1 MNQNKPSAK
10 AVALK
15 YDAMSPKQAP
25 KVVATG
31 TGTLAEE
38 IIALAQQHGIFVHQD
53 EHLSEILSQ
62 LDLGQEIPDT
72 MYHVIAELIAF
83 SFVMQG
89 KFPDTWNNVHQ
100 RIEFTE

>member
-1 MNQNKPSAK
+1 MTYTKPSPK

-15 YDAMSPKQAP
+15 YDSLSPKQAP

-38 IIALAQQHGIFVHQD
+38 IIALAQQHGIFIHQD
-53 EHLSEILSQ
+53 AHLSEILSQ
-62 LDLGQEIPDT
+62 LDLGQEIPET
-72 MYHVIAELIAF
+72 LYHVIAELIAF

-89 KFPDTWNNVHQ
+89 QFPDTWNNMHQ
-100 RIEFTE
+100 RIDFKE